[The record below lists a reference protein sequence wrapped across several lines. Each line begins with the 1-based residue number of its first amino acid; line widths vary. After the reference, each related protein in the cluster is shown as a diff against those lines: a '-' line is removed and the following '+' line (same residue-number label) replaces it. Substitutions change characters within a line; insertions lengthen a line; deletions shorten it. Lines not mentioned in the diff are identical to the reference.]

1 MIVLV
6 TGAYNSSIISLI
18 YGMRKYHRLEYTR
31 HIKQMMVNF
40 LCTNL
45 SLILTI
51 AQQVYTF

>member
-18 YGMRKYHRLEYTR
+18 YGMRKYHRLEYAR

-51 AQQVYTF
+51 AQ